1 MARARK
7 LSKKERDAMLPVV
20 GKHTPVVTP
29 LVGKLRG
36 KKDNA
41 TGAIKGKALG
51 AITRKEK
58 DNPALR
64 ATGRAMRAEQA
75 KRCSKCDGAKRVA
88 EGLAMVTCPQCNGSG
103 KP

>member
-7 LSKKERDAMLPVV
+7 LSKKERNAIMPVV
-20 GKHTPVVTP
+20 GKHTPVVTSVVSM
-29 LVGKLRG
+29 LKGKE
-36 KKDNA
+36 K
-41 TGAIKGKALG
+41 GARGKALG

-64 ATGRAMRAEQA
+64 AAGQAMRDEQA
-75 KRCSKCDGAKRVA
+75 KRCSECDGAKRIA
-88 EGLAMVTCPQCNGSG
+88 KGWSMVTCPQCNGSG